1 MTDLDDRDIVD
12 LYAGPGGWSEALRAL
27 GRGRSEIGIEYDAA
41 ACLTRTAAGHATI
54 RADIG
59 TLDPV
64 RFAGRLE
71 GLIASP
77 PCQAFSSAGKGAAR
91 NLLPQLLDSIRNRR
105 WDDRAD
111 PDPRVWLIVNLGR
124 WLQDLTPEWI
134 ALEQVPAVLPIWH
147 AYADLLRGRGY
158 SVWVGILNAA
168 DFGVPQTRRRAI
180 LIASNTRTVHP
191 PEPTHAAEPVPSL
204 FGELAPWVTMADA
217 LGWHGVVED
226 LRGAGAIERHGDRPP
241 RSTDRPAPTVR
252 ATGGGHASGG
262 FVFRPLLDRRQTGV
276 AIIDASEQPA
286 PTVTAMAFS
295 HGVWKAWWGD
305 PAEAEPYRNE
315 ARLQLRAGSHTG
327 ATVRDGDEPAPTLA
341 FGHSWAGWQ
350 FEPVELSTHSRTETG
365 GTVDPNYQ
373 RPIDEPAPTIRQQSK
388 SWTFDE
394 GEPSAAGI
402 HITPRD
408 ALILQSFRPD
418 YPVQGTKTKQ
428 FEQIGNAIPPR
439 LAWHVLR
446 QIVPTSRSDQEQ
458 AEALHN
464 GPNMPDSGDMTA
476 TATAPKFVAYD
487 IADFDDLTSF
497 ESVPTAGRQL
507 REGMLL
513 VDPDLGTPVYGLDHR
528 LGDGPGRWFVYSFEL
543 RKWESTTLSASFS
556 FPVAVQS

>member
-54 RADIG
+54 CADIG

-191 PEPTHAAEPVPSL
+191 PEPTHAAEPVPVL
-204 FGELAPWVTMADA
+204 FVEQLAPWVTMAEA
-217 LGWHGVVED
+217 LGWS
-226 LRGAGAIERHGDRPP
+226 R
-241 RSTDRPAPTVR
+241 
-252 ATGGGHASGG
+252 GHASGG

-276 AIIDASEQPA
+276 RPIDASDQPA
-286 PTVTAMAFS
+286 PTVTATAFA
-295 HGVWKAWWGD
+295 HGVWTAWWGD
-305 PAEAEPYRNE
+305 PADAVPYRDH
-315 ARLQLRAGSHTG
+315 ARFQLRAGPAKN
-327 ATVRDGDEPAPTLA
+327 ATVRDSDEPAPTLA
-341 FGHSWAGWQ
+341 FGHASA
-350 FEPVELSTHSRTETG
+350 
-365 GTVDPNYQ
+365 
-373 RPIDEPAPTIRQQSK
+373 A
-388 SWTFDE
+388 WTFARPATTMGDSRVFQP
-394 GEPSAAGI
+394 GGHHTPGAQSANAI
-402 HITPRD
+402 RMSIRD

-446 QIVPTSRSDQEQ
+446 TIVPTSRSDQEQ

-464 GPNMPDSGDMTA
+464 GPTMPDSGDMTA
-476 TATAPKFVAYD
+476 TTDPTTTEYAAKLAELIAAD
-487 IADFDDLTSF
+487 IAAEPARFAAARSFVDLHEVCDANEYLIATDEALNLSDVAFDDPEALDRYAIFTAEAITLAEIKLGWIEPAKVCPPFSAGGDHCPWCGADVGEYGYLHTHTPKATS
-497 ESVPTAGRQL
+497 
-507 REGMLL
+507 
-513 VDPDLGTPVYGLDHR
+513 
-528 LGDGPGRWFVYSFEL
+528 
-543 RKWESTTLSASFS
+543 
-556 FPVAVQS
+556 